1 MTNVLYMACN
11 VNTQTE
17 WTYRDYEFY
26 WNKEDAEKHAEFLER
41 CNQLYRDE
49 YDPEFDIFD
58 IGQDTHEGRV
68 YPVPYFGT
76 GHPENEA
83 TLVRAD
89 NETEGPLQFTRIVFD
104 DAWEGKMKYWEFF
117 ETLLEPFNGYFK
129 GTVEINDSF
138 DAERYGAAFQREV
151 RILKE
156 ERKRVAE
163 GRPTV
168 HESRR
173 VVFR

>member
-1 MTNVLYMACN
+1 MTNVLYMARN

-17 WTYRDYEFY
+17 WTYRDHEFY

-83 TLVRAD
+83 ELIRT
-89 NETEGPLQFTRIVFD
+89 NEVEEGPLQLTRIVFD

-117 ETLLEPFNGYFK
+117 DQFRVATSYFQ
-129 GTVEINDSF
+129 GLVTINESF
-138 DAERYGAAFQREV
+138 DAERYGAIFQREV
-151 RILKE
+151 RL
-156 ERKRVAE
+156 
-163 GRPTV
+163 
-168 HESRR
+168 
-173 VVFR
+173 